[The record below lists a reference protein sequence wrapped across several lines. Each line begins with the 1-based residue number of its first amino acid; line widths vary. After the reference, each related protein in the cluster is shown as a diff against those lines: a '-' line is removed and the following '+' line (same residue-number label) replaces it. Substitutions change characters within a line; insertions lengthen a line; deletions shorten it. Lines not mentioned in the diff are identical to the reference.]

1 LPIFDN
7 GAAVAETLKLNEADV
22 TLERDER
29 KLLAS
34 IEPVTMSGKAEAN
47 FKSTALVSRF

>member
-1 LPIFDN
+1 MVQRLPR
-7 GAAVAETLKLNEADV
+7 ALKLNEADV

-47 FKSTALVSRF
+47 VKSAALVSRF